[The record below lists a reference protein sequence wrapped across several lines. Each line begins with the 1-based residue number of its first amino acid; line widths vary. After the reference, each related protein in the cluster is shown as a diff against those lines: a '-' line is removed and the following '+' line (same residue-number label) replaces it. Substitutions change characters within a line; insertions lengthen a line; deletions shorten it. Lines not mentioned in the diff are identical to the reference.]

1 MNIIIAQ
8 LNVYVGGVACQSLK
22 RKEARSMTWLGLATA
37 VVVVFFLLFLL
48 YGAAKKQLW
57 ALLSNSEKDGNPFK
71 SPAR

>member
-1 MNIIIAQ
+1 M
-8 LNVYVGGVACQSLK
+8 K
-22 RKEARSMTWLGLATA
+22 RKAARSMTWLGLATA